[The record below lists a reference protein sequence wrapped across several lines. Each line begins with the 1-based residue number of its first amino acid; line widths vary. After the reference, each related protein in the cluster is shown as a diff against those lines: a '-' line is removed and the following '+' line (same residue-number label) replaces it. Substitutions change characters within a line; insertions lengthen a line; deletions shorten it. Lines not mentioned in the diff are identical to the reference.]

1 MSTAAAESATRYQH
15 TFDGRTDQ
23 VTQVRRQIAAHLDGC
38 PVAADAILIASELA
52 ANAVLHSASAG
63 EFFTVRCQ
71 AQPGHVWIEVQDLGG
86 PWQPRPS
93 GNHLHGLD
101 IIQPSPARQLGN
113 QDHRRRG
120 LHRVGT
126 APPARADPTMTSIR
140 LCAPRYP
147 SPSRDPAP
155 GDTMT
160 TDPGCSG
167 PRRPLHEMT
176 TEDLS
181 RFRYQLERA
190 LQRMIAE
197 DPGRGALQQQLA
209 AVRAI
214 LQARGRTQDAH
225 TPAVRPLPPGTYRL
239 TARIFAGLFTDYDLH
254 NVTSGYIALPKGS
267 PCVC

>member
-101 IIQPSPARQLGN
+101 IIQALAGPGNWGTRTIDDGDRIVWHGSTCPGRPHDDKHPARSALSITEPGSGTRRHH
-113 QDHRRRG
+113 DHRPR
-120 LHRVGT
+120 LL
-126 APPARADPTMTSIR
+126 RAAASAT
-140 LCAPRYP
+140 
-147 SPSRDPAP
+147 RD
-155 GDTMT
+155 D
-160 TDPGCSG
+160 
-167 PRRPLHEMT
+167 H
-176 TEDLS
+176 
-181 RFRYQLERA
+181 
-190 LQRMIAE
+190 
-197 DPGRGALQQQLA
+197 
-209 AVRAI
+209 
-214 LQARGRTQDAH
+214 
-225 TPAVRPLPPGTYRL
+225 
-239 TARIFAGLFTDYDLH
+239 
-254 NVTSGYIALPKGS
+254 
-267 PCVC
+267 